1 MAICG
6 LFAGLEST
14 SVNIELSGGLVALC
28 VGRFSLLGGG
38 GLRILLLPLLVRE
51 PVVVGSVWSVPVI
64 GAMDARVVALPPV
77 LGVFVVVWQG
87 SALIVTDELFFL
99 NCQTLAASQFL
110 PSFEK
115 LTLLLGRGL
124 LQPRNV
130 VCASTIVPQPVI
142 VAGFLPAGLS
152 GLEVGEVVLLT
163 PLVLGAEDLAPC
175 SLL

>member
-6 LFAGLEST
+6 LLVGLESA
-14 SVNIELSGGLVALC
+14 SVNVELSGRLVVMSAS
-28 VGRFSLLGGG
+28 RFSLVSGC
-38 GLRILLLPLLVRE
+38 GLWILLLPLVVRE
-51 PVVVGSVWSVPVI
+51 PVVVGSVRSVLVV

-87 SALIVTDELFFL
+87 SALVVTDELFFL

-110 PSFEK
+110 LSFEK

-130 VCASTIVPQPVI
+130 VCASTVVPQPVI

-163 PLVLGAEDLAPC
+163 PLILGAKDLAPG